1 MTQAKHSRAVAD
13 RPLKAKRA
21 GKAVA
26 ARKLLEYLPAIYQE
40 TNEGEEST
48 FVGRLLTPFE
58 IVLLGGGEEDASQL
72 EEVARVQEKLAK
84 AREEAWKAET
94 PEQKAQSL
102 ADLRTKAKGLIEKI
116 RQALAEPKNRKMLKA
131 DPKAKAEIEAKLRDL
146 DQQYGDAVKSA
157 ENIGGDP
164 DLQDRA
170 RKDFDDV
177 CTEAEILDGEVSE
190 KLTKSLEEEIA
201 ALPELFDPG
210 ETPEEFLP
218 WLASWA
224 ALSFRPELDET
235 RRRRLLA
242 RIIQLYRI
250 RGTRKYLEDLL
261 QLCVDASVSV
271 NDAEIPGFQL
281 EKHSTVGVDAYIG
294 GGPPHFFSVTLVAPK
309 LSWAEKEKQ
318 IAIAR
323 SIIELAKPAHTF
335 YELSADFPQFEIGVH
350 SRVGIDT
357 ALGAPG
363 VMGRA
368 YGEEASERIRQGK

>member
-1 MTQAKHSRAVAD
+1 MHSKHSKAVAD
-13 RPLKAKRA
+13 RPVKAKRA

-48 FVGRLLTPFE
+48 FVGQLLTPFGR
-58 IVLLGGGEEDASQL
+58 ILLGGEEDASEL
-72 EEVARVQEKLAK
+72 GDVELK
-84 AREEAWKAET
+84 
-94 PEQKAQSL
+94 
-102 ADLRTKAKGLIEKI
+102 KG
-116 RQALAEPKNRKMLKA
+116 
-131 DPKAKAEIEAKLRDL
+131 
-146 DQQYGDAVKSA
+146 
-157 ENIGGDP
+157 
-164 DLQDRA
+164 
-170 RKDFDDV
+170 
-177 CTEAEILDGEVSE
+177 
-190 KLTKSLEEEIA
+190 LEEEIA

-210 ETPEEFLP
+210 KTPEEFLP

-281 EKHSTVGVDAYIG
+281 ERHSTVGVDAYIG
-294 GGPPHFFSVTLVAPK
+294 GGPPHFFSVTLRAPK
-309 LSWAEKEKQ
+309 LSWEEKEKQ
-318 IAIAR
+318 IAIAH

-335 YELSADFPQFEIGVH
+335 YELSVDSPQFQIGVH
-350 SRVGIDT
+350 STVGVDT
-357 ALGAPG
+357 VLGAP
-363 VMGRA
+363 
-368 YGEEASERIRQGK
+368 E